1 MKKLILKKI
10 KKENLNL
17 KKKKR
22 LNTEKNIII
31 FKKFI
36 IFIYLDFLFLFNY

>member
-36 IFIYLDFLFLFNY
+36 IFIYLDFLFLFKY